1 MAEAIWNDDW
11 MDMDN
16 ISAGACYKLHDE
28 SDTNL
33 GGLWL
38 NRLELTNLNLSVKA
52 PGRRRKPRTGQ

>member
-1 MAEAIWNDDW
+1 MDDNW

-38 NRLELTNLNLSVKA
+38 NRLELHQPESVREGA
-52 PGRRRKPRTGQ
+52 WSQAKPRTGQ